1 MDRIFVCTITTHNFK
16 DLCDTGDNK
25 KHSQEPPGDQGTLV
39 IFTSVLQLGKGQGS
53 LLVSWV
59 LG

>member
-25 KHSQEPPGDQGTLV
+25 KHSQEPPRNQGTL
-39 IFTSVLQLGKGQGS
+39 INFTITSVLQLGKGPF
-53 LLVSWV
+53 
-59 LG
+59 